1 MDNDLRGKD
10 YLFVQQCPICHQ
22 SLIFEGNNEPNDGK
36 SRSVVIKA
44 IRLME
49 RCKIAGKVKK
59 GGGKNA
65 CAFCF
70 LLHFMD
76 DYTWGK
82 YWEELI

>member
-10 YLFVQQCPICHQ
+10 DIFVQQCPICHQ

-49 RCKIAGKVKK
+49 RCKIAGKGEEGRKK
-59 GGGKNA
+59 K
-65 CAFCF
+65 CMCF
-70 LLHFMD
+70 LLFVAFH
-76 DYTWGK
+76 G
-82 YWEELI
+82 

>member
-10 YLFVQQCPICHQ
+10 DLFVQQCPICHQ

-49 RCKIAGKVKK
+49 RCKIAGKAKK
-59 GGGKNA
+59 GGKKMHVLSAFCCISWMITPGENTGKN
-65 CAFCF
+65 
-70 LLHFMD
+70 
-76 DYTWGK
+76 
-82 YWEELI
+82 

>member
-10 YLFVQQCPICHQ
+10 DLFVQQCPICHQ

-59 GGGKNA
+59 GGKKK
-65 CAFCF
+65 CMCF
-70 LLHFMD
+70 LLFVAFH
-76 DYTWGK
+76 G
-82 YWEELI
+82 